1 MPDPF
6 CPRQITFT
14 IPGSPG
20 VTVTATEVNG
30 AIEFHVVADG
40 TTNKIPDLRGL
51 FFDLGGDKTA
61 GVTVTNEDGVSG
73 SQVRTNGVLDLGNGN
88 NMQGKTKDG
97 FDVGVSFG
105 TAGRGREAVSEGTF
119 LLDNANHSL
128 TLDDIAHM
136 RFGVRIDGVGGG
148 TGPRDGGATKLMT
161 IAPAAPDAR
170 DDTIAMFE
178 DGAAGLNDP
187 SKTPHTVVLNV
198 LANDTDGDG
207 DPLTITSIHE
217 QPLHGTV
224 AIAADGKTIIYTP
237 ELDYAG
243 QVSFEYCISDGHGG
257 QDHAMV
263 TLNIEAVADRPII
276 NVTTEATGVVN
287 QVLLHVTADQAD
299 ADSSE
304 YLTHILSSTL
314 PAGVTISP
322 VSVAPGGQ
330 PDHIAQDFLLTLP
343 IDQDTNFNL
352 TFTAE
357 SQETS
362 NGDTETAT
370 YTVPI
375 VYEYNST
382 TASTVFDATDQNIW
396 SSGAAFTFTDDR
408 FIGVDTGNFNQSI
421 GSTFYAGV
429 DGHIQLGLQSTLHF
443 NGGEIDATAGYD
455 LTVETNFNKT
465 VDTLLIDTTALLTG
479 TQFSTVGPEGSY
491 LLAFLYDVALHAYAG
506 VDIDLGALGSVGGQ
520 ADLLNLSFGPGSIP
534 ILDINSQDLG
544 GTVTLP
550 PPLDAFSLDFAWP
563 HLTTSAAGGSI
574 IDSSGASN
582 NFLQLNLDLDQ
593 LVAQLLFGG
602 ANPLDPPRIDF
613 GPVYADAD
621 LLNVV
626 LSAGLNFL
634 QQFEM
639 SMGNVEGVLQF
650 EDGSSQAFTFG
661 DSLQIEHASA
671 IDAAGNNDGH
681 VDFTFTLAPDSTLHN
696 NTDLGFNVGVL
707 IELLTVEIGYD
718 IEVASDS
725 TTIGPLASFGTVVP
739 VADISVYDSTF
750 DLAYANHQFLFAA

>member
-1 MPDPF
+1 M
-6 CPRQITFT
+6 
-14 IPGSPG
+14 
-20 VTVTATEVNG
+20 ATTCL
-30 AIEFHVVADG
+30 A
-40 TTNKIPDLRGL
+40 
-51 FFDLGGDKTA
+51 
-61 GVTVTNEDGVSG
+61 
-73 SQVRTNGVLDLGNGN
+73 RTC
-88 NMQGKTKDG
+88 DG

-119 LLDNANHSL
+119 LLDNSGHTL

-136 RFGVRIDGVGGG
+136 RFGVRLDGVGGG
-148 TGPRDGGATKLMT
+148 TGPRDGGATKLIG
-161 IAPAAPDAR
+161 IAPAAPDAH

-178 DGAAGLNDP
+178 DGASGLNDP
-187 SKTPHTVVLNV
+187 SKTPHAVVLNV

-217 QPLHGTV
+217 QPAHGTV

-257 QDHAMV
+257 QDHATA
-263 TLNIEAVADRPII
+263 TLNIEAVADKPVI

-304 YLTHILSSTL
+304 YLTHILSSAL
-314 PAGVTISP
+314 PAGVTITP
-322 VSVAPGGQ
+322 VSAAPGGE

-343 IDQDTNFNL
+343 IGQDTNFDL

-357 SQETS
+357 LKEVS
-362 NGDTETAT
+362 NGDTETASV
-370 YTVPI
+370 TVPI

-382 TASTVFDATDQNIW
+382 TDHTVFDATDQNIW
-396 SSGAAFTFTDDR
+396 ASGNAFTFTDNR
-408 FIGVDTGNFNQSI
+408 FIGVDTGNFNESI

-465 VDTLLIDTTALLTG
+465 TDSLLIDTTALLTG
-479 TQFSTVGPEGSY
+479 THFDTVGPEGSY
-491 LLAFLYDVALHAYAG
+491 LLAFLYDVAIHAYAG
-506 VDIDLGALGSVGGQ
+506 VNIDLGALGSVGGQ
-520 ADLLNLSFGPGSIP
+520 ADLINFSFGPGSVP
-534 ILDINSQDLG
+534 ILDINSQGLG
-544 GTVTLP
+544 GTISLP
-550 PPLDAFSLDFAWP
+550 PPLDAFSVDFAWP
-563 HLTTSAAGGSI
+563 HLTTSGTSFGSPL
-574 IDSSGASN
+574 DTSGASN

-602 ANPLDPPRIDF
+602 VNPLDPPRIDF
-613 GPVYADAD
+613 GPVFADAD

-626 LSAGLNFL
+626 VSAGLNFL
-634 QQFEM
+634 QQFQM
-639 SMGNVEGVLQF
+639 AMGNVEGTLLF

-671 IDAAGNNDGH
+671 IDAGGNHDGH
-681 VDFTFTLAPDSTLHN
+681 VDFTFELSPDSTLHN

-707 IELLTVEIGYD
+707 IELLKVEIGYD
-718 IEVASDS
+718 IGVASDS
-725 TTIGPLASFGTVVP
+725 TTLGPLASFGTVVP

-750 DLAYANHQFLFAA
+750 DLAYAQQQFLFAA

>member
-14 IPGSPG
+14 IPGNPG

-30 AIEFHVVADG
+30 AIEFHVVAEG
-40 TTNKIPDLRGL
+40 TTNKTPDLRGL
-51 FFDLGGDKTA
+51 FFDLVGDKTA
-61 GVTVTNEDGVSG
+61 GVTVTNEDGISG
-73 SQVRTNGVLDLGNGN
+73 AQVRTNGVLDLGYGN
-88 NMQGKTKDG
+88 NMQGRTRDG

-105 TAGRGREAVSEGTF
+105 TAGRGREAVSEGSF
-119 LLDNANHSL
+119 ILDNADHSL

-136 RFGVRIDGVGGG
+136 RFGVRLDGVGGG
-148 TGPRDGGATKLMT
+148 TGPRDGGATKLIG
-161 IAPAAPDAR
+161 IAPAAPDAH

-178 DGAAGLNDP
+178 DGASGLNDP

-217 QPLHGTV
+217 QPAHGTV

-243 QVSFEYCISDGHGG
+243 QVSFEYCVSDGHGG
-257 QDHAMV
+257 QDHATV
-263 TLNIEAVADRPII
+263 TLNIEAVADKPVIT
-276 NVTTEATGVVN
+276 VTTEATGVVN
-287 QVLLHVTADQAD
+287 QVLLHVVADQND

-304 YLTHILSSTL
+304 YLTHILSSAL

-322 VSVAPGGQ
+322 VDAAPVGQ

-343 IDQDTNFNL
+343 IDQDTDFDL

-357 SQETS
+357 SKETS
-362 NGDTETAT
+362 NGDTETASV
-370 YTVPI
+370 TVPI

-382 TASTVFDATDQNIW
+382 TDHAMFDATDQNIW
-396 SSGAAFTFTDDR
+396 ASGNAFNFTDDR
-408 FIGVDTGNFNQSI
+408 FIGVDTGNFNESI

-429 DGHIQLGLQSTLHF
+429 DGHIQLGLQSTLQF

-465 VDTLLIDTTALLTG
+465 VDTLLIDTSAALTG
-479 TQFSTVGPEGSY
+479 THFDTVGPEGSY

-506 VDIDLGALGSVGGQ
+506 VNIDLGALGSVGGQ
-520 ADLLNLSFGPGSIP
+520 ADLLNLSFGPGSVP

-544 GTVTLP
+544 GTINLP

-563 HLTTSAAGGSI
+563 HLTTSASGGSI
-574 IDSSGASN
+574 VDSSGASN

-593 LVAQLLFGG
+593 LVADLLFGG

-613 GPVYADAD
+613 GPVYADAN

-639 SMGNVEGVLQF
+639 AMGSIHGTLLF

-671 IDAAGNNDGH
+671 IDAGGNNDGH
-681 VDFTFTLAPDSTLHN
+681 VDFAFALAPDSTLHN
-696 NTDLGFNVGVL
+696 DTDLGFNVGLL
-707 IELLTVEIGYD
+707 IQLLTVEIGYD
-718 IEVASDS
+718 IGVASDS
-725 TTIGPLASFGTVVP
+725 TTIGPLASFGAVVP
-739 VADISVYDSTF
+739 VADISVYDSSF
-750 DLAYANHQFLFAA
+750 DLAYAQQQFAFAA